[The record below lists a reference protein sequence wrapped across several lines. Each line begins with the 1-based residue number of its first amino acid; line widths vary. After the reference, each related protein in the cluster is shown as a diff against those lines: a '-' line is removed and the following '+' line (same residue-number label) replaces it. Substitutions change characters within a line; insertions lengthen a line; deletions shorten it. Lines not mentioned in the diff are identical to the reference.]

1 MPESLEVL
9 PQKIC
14 ENLSDLCPECLN
26 AGRFVCN
33 GHEVLVAAAAAAASA
48 PTSGGSC
55 RSVRGSKRPF
65 SLESS
70 DSRRCGNMEHA
81 AKVSKCLA
89 ASTGGAR
96 DESPASSNAQPLS
109 DIPRIHRELG
119 QAPEVLEVNGLP
131 VGGVRFRNNL
141 NKFVVEHRPSKFKW
155 KLWMGTYLDLEQGK
169 RAIDAARFYTG
180 QENGPFWFA
189 DSPAIFREQGPLL
202 RPFASISKE
211 VKDKQFAQDVKRR
224 AKAAVRKDIQAHKL
238 AAKQITVQQE
248 AVISSSVVEDVER
261 GLLCPVVPSIGFDSI
276 PPILTPS
283 TATSNTGSLG
293 NFPNLEDWDEEFE
306 LEEHLGIPLEE
317 ENQESDVVQDDDV
330 TVDVSVSSMNLV
342 AAAEDYQVIDQWLYP
357 EFMCCASSEVQK
369 FSALIPSFELDF
381 DNGEF
386 GAHEADHNLRSS
398 LDYMPSG
405 DDGDDNDMQLWDYN
419 NN

>member
-1 MPESLEVL
+1 VFDRMPESLEVL

-14 ENLSDLCPECLN
+14 ENLSDLCPECLST
-26 AGRFVCN
+26 GSLVCN
-33 GHEVLVAAAAAAASA
+33 CQEVLAASAAAAAAAASA

-65 SLESS
+65 GLESS

-96 DESPASSNAQPLS
+96 NEGPASSNTQPLS
-109 DIPRIHRELG
+109 TIPSIHRELG
-119 QAPEVLEVNGLP
+119 QTPEVLEVNGLP

-189 DSPAIFREQGPLL
+189 NSPAIFREQGPLV
-202 RPFASISKE
+202 RAFASISKE

-238 AAKQITVQQE
+238 AVKQITVQQE

-276 PPILTPS
+276 PPILTP
-283 TATSNTGSLG
+283 GSLG
-293 NFPNLEDWDEEFE
+293 TFSDLEDRDEEY
-306 LEEHLGIPLEE
+306 LVLDEEI
-317 ENQESDVVQDDDV
+317 QESDAVQDDDV
-330 TVDVSVSSMNLV
+330 TVEVSVSPMNNLV
-342 AAAEDYQVIDQWLYP
+342 AAAQDDDVIDQWLYP
-357 EFMCCASSEVQK
+357 EFVCCASSEVQK

-381 DNGEF
+381 EF
-386 GAHEADHNLRSS
+386 AAHQADHNLRSS
-398 LDYMPSG
+398 LDYMLSG
-405 DDGDDNDMQLWDYN
+405 DDGDDTDIQLWDHN

>member
-26 AGRFVCN
+26 TGSLVCN
-33 GHEVLVAAAAAAASA
+33 AHEVLVAAAAAASA

-70 DSRRCGNMEHA
+70 DSRSCGNMEHA

-109 DIPRIHRELG
+109 DIPRIHRC
-119 QAPEVLEVNGLP
+119 
-131 VGGVRFRNNL
+131 
-141 NKFVVEHRPSKFKW
+141 S
-155 KLWMGTYLDLEQGK
+155 M
-169 RAIDAARFYTG
+169 
-180 QENGPFWFA
+180 
-189 DSPAIFREQGPLL
+189 
-202 RPFASISKE
+202 
-211 VKDKQFAQDVKRR
+211 
-224 AKAAVRKDIQAHKL
+224 
-238 AAKQITVQQE
+238 
-248 AVISSSVVEDVER
+248 VEDVER

-276 PPILTPS
+276 PPILMPS
-283 TATSNTGSLG
+283 TATFNTGSLG
-293 NFPNLEDWDEEFE
+293 IFSNPKDWDEEFE
-306 LEEHLGIPLEE
+306 FEEHLGILLEE
-317 ENQESDVVQDDDV
+317 ENQESEVVQDDDV
-330 TVDVSVSSMNLV
+330 TVEVSVSSMNNLV
-342 AAAEDYQVIDQWLYP
+342 AAAQDDQVIDQWLYP
-357 EFMCCASSEVQK
+357 EFVCCASSEVQK
-369 FSALIPSFELDF
+369 FSPSIPSFELDF
-381 DNGEF
+381 DNCDF

-405 DDGDDNDMQLWDYN
+405 DDGDDTDIQLWDHN

>member
-1 MPESLEVL
+1 VFDRMPESLEVL

-26 AGRFVCN
+26 TRSLVCN
-33 GHEVLVAAAAAAASA
+33 CQDVLAASAAAAAAAASA

-96 DESPASSNAQPLS
+96 NEGPASSNTQPLNT
-109 DIPRIHRELG
+109 IPSIHRELG

-131 VGGVRFRNNL
+131 VGVRFRNNL
-141 NKFVVEHRPSKFKW
+141 KKFVVEHRPSKFKW

-180 QENGPFWFA
+180 QENGSFWFA

-202 RPFASISKE
+202 RAFASISKE

-276 PPILTPS
+276 PPILTP
-283 TATSNTGSLG
+283 GSLG
-293 NFPNLEDWDEEFE
+293 TFSDLEDWDEEY
-306 LEEHLGIPLEE
+306 LVLDEEI
-317 ENQESDVVQDDDV
+317 QESDVVQDDDV
-330 TVDVSVSSMNLV
+330 TVEVSVSPMNNLV
-342 AAAEDYQVIDQWLYP
+342 AAAQDDDVIDQWLYP
-357 EFMCCASSEVQK
+357 
-369 FSALIPSFELDF
+369 SFELDF
-381 DNGEF
+381 EF
-386 GAHEADHNLRSS
+386 AAHEADHNLRSS
-398 LDYMPSG
+398 LDYMLSG
-405 DDGDDNDMQLWDYN
+405 DDGDDTDIQLWDHN

>member
-1 MPESLEVL
+1 VFDKMPESLEVL

-26 AGRFVCN
+26 TRSLVCN
-33 GHEVLVAAAAAAASA
+33 CQDVLAASAAAAAAAASA

-96 DESPASSNAQPLS
+96 NEGPASSNTQPLNT
-109 DIPRIHRELG
+109 IPSIHRELG

-131 VGGVRFRNNL
+131 VGVRFRNNL
-141 NKFVVEHRPSKFKW
+141 KKFVVEHRPSKFKW

-180 QENGPFWFA
+180 QENGSFWFA

-202 RPFASISKE
+202 RAFASISKE

-276 PPILTPS
+276 PPILTP
-283 TATSNTGSLG
+283 GSLET
-293 NFPNLEDWDEEFE
+293 FSDLEDRDEEY
-306 LEEHLGIPLEE
+306 LVLDEEI
-317 ENQESDVVQDDDV
+317 QESDVVQDDDV
-330 TVDVSVSSMNLV
+330 TVEVSASPMNNLV
-342 AAAEDYQVIDQWLYP
+342 AAAQDDDVIDQWLYP
-357 EFMCCASSEVQK
+357 DFVCCASSEVQK
-369 FSALIPSFELDF
+369 FSALIPSFELGF
-381 DNGEF
+381 EF
-386 GAHEADHNLRSS
+386 AAHEADHNLRSS
-398 LDYMPSG
+398 LDYMLSG
-405 DDGDDNDMQLWDYN
+405 DDGDDTDIQLWDHDN
-419 NN
+419 N